1 MSPLKVI
8 FLSTTI
14 SLAAPVARADDA
26 GRKQTRITVAF
37 TASEDMVRPRVQANI
52 VVRDEVAVTL
62 SPDGKLS
69 AHDTWGTVSSNSDLT
84 LGKQHSGTVAS
95 ASRKTTWHVLSNN
108 RLVRILERPQSIQR
122 IEIVTSGNQCTATV
136 SDKPKPGFNEI
147 DLASFDGKEVHYF
160 SRREITS
167 TSCTIE

>member
-1 MSPLKVI
+1 MSLLKVI

-14 SLAAPVARADDA
+14 FLATPVAQADDA
-26 GRKQTRITVAF
+26 GRKQTRITVTF
-37 TASEDMVRPRVQANI
+37 TASEDMVRPRAVANI
-52 VVRDEVAVTL
+52 VVRDEVDLTL
-62 SPDGKLS
+62 SPGGTLS
-69 AHDTWGTVSSNSDLT
+69 ARTTWGTVSSNYDLT
-84 LGKQHSGTVAS
+84 LGKQHSSTVAS
-95 ASRKTTWHVLSNN
+95 ASRKATWHVLSNN

-147 DLASFDGKEVHYF
+147 DLASPDGTEVHYF